1 MQVGASFW
9 VDKSVRKLLMFFGI
23 LFTNHEW
30 NVIVMLY
37 DISRSI
43 IVEVLKMSYNGGP
56 MTEAMYY
63 VLLALMRPNH
73 GYQLMQSITE
83 VSNGR
88 LKMGPGTLYG
98 VLSRMQKDDLIVL
111 SKDDGRRKTY
121 EITSEGERALR
132 MEYERLKSLI
142 IDSAI
147 LEEERHE

>member
-1 MQVGASFW
+1 
-9 VDKSVRKLLMFFGI
+9 
-23 LFTNHEW
+23 
-30 NVIVMLY
+30 
-37 DISRSI
+37 
-43 IVEVLKMSYNGGP
+43 MSYNGGP

-132 MEYERLKSLI
+132 IEYERLKSLI
-142 IDSAI
+142 IDSAL
-147 LEEERHE
+147 LEEGEKHD